1 MFGEVDKL
9 WLSALL
15 SYRSAMVTRMSEE
28 IVRKPRS
35 VLINPD
41 ALHEALRA
49 RKSLGQWLE
58 QAIEGKI
65 EREEKKLRQQRP
77 AAAGLSRVIR

>member
-1 MFGEVDKL
+1 MVNVFNLVSVCAVINIVREVDKL

-28 IVRKPRS
+28 IVRKPRN
-35 VLINPD
+35 VLIKPD

-49 RKSLGQWLE
+49 RKSLGQWL
-58 QAIEGKI
+58 K
-65 EREEKKLRQQRP
+65 
-77 AAAGLSRVIR
+77 

>member
-1 MFGEVDKL
+1 
-9 WLSALL
+9 
-15 SYRSAMVTRMSEE
+15 MVTRMSEE

-58 QAIEGKI
+58 QAIEEKI

-77 AAAGLSRVIR
+77 AAGLSRVIR